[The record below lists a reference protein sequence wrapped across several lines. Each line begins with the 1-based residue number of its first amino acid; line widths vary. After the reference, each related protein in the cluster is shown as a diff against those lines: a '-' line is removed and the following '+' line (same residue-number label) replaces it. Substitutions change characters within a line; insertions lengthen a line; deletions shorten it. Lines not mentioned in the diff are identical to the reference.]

1 MLPQIF
7 NKQKQTKK
15 NTDSHIRRESQQFF
29 RHNNTPPPNKT
40 LQTQI
45 SFHPTDTHFAKSI

>member
-1 MLPQIF
+1 MLSQIF
-7 NKQKQTKK
+7 NKQKQT
-15 NTDSHIRRESQQFF
+15 NTDNHIRADITTIFF
-29 RHNNTPPPNKT
+29 ATATHHHQTKT